1 MGMEDSFYARMH
13 SINPRQIS
21 IIPFLHF
28 ISIQVLLMTILG
40 SRIHSGMPPN
50 VPQSLGVMLSRSFI
64 MGVNGS
70 IVKNLF
76 SETLQTWMTS
86 WRTKLNIYRMNHP
99 SDDLPI
105 VTKQQL
111 DRPLQPLLP
120 NTIAADATFVAVQ
133 RVFQLPFSL
142 QSLFSEGES
151 NSGLWFLEFVY
162 FVSFSLTPSQLLLP
176 LYLRYS
182 GITPGS
188 VLLSVVNPSNRGLI
202 VFSISRPSP
211 FVSNRLHKLPSAI
224 LLEVS
229 AFSLERPFKL
239 DQMDNEYL
247 DVMEHSS
254 LLSLEDP
261 ISRGDLYGMRGSIN
275 W

>member
-1 MGMEDSFYARMH
+1 M
-13 SINPRQIS
+13 
-21 IIPFLHF
+21 
-28 ISIQVLLMTILG
+28 
-40 SRIHSGMPPN
+40 
-50 VPQSLGVMLSRSFI
+50 
-64 MGVNGS
+64 
-70 IVKNLF
+70 
-76 SETLQTWMTS
+76 
-86 WRTKLNIYRMNHP
+86 
-99 SDDLPI
+99 
-105 VTKQQL
+105 
-111 DRPLQPLLP
+111 
-120 NTIAADATFVAVQ
+120 
-133 RVFQLPFSL
+133 
-142 QSLFSEGES
+142 
-151 NSGLWFLEFVY
+151 
-162 FVSFSLTPSQLLLP
+162 
-176 LYLRYS
+176 
-182 GITPGS
+182 
-188 VLLSVVNPSNRGLI
+188 NPSNRGLI